1 MRAHNHPPNTGSLA
15 QAFRQVS
22 SLRAQLTHAAAD
34 LAALHELVAISG
46 GGGGGEIEAAAAAA
60 AAMVDV
66 RAAARQLQVR
76 CDCRRGPAR
85 PAQPG
90 RLGPARPAR
99 CEVLASRW
107 PGPG

>member
-1 MRAHNHPPNTGSLA
+1 VRGHNHPPNTGSLA

-60 AAMVDV
+60 AAMQVQV
-66 RAAARQLQVR
+66 QEGVCVCIMHALLQK
-76 CDCRRGPAR
+76 
-85 PAQPG
+85 
-90 RLGPARPAR
+90 
-99 CEVLASRW
+99 S
-107 PGPG
+107 